1 LPERAKLIAE
11 EWKALDA
18 EEKEVSLLACLER
31 RFNHEQNADS
41 AHYRNTKSFPKKT
54 SSAMHLRKRP

>member
-18 EEKEVSLLACLER
+18 EEKEVSLLV
-31 RFNHEQNADS
+31 
-41 AHYRNTKSFPKKT
+41 FPGKKLQ
-54 SSAMHLRKRP
+54 S

>member
-18 EEKEVSLLACLER
+18 EEKEVSLLVSQEKEAPTMSKMLTVHTIEIQKAFR
-31 RFNHEQNADS
+31 RRREA
-41 AHYRNTKSFPKKT
+41 
-54 SSAMHLRKRP
+54 LCI